1 MKFKMAEKSL
11 FAILLRAPW
20 WVSFVVTL
28 ALALGLAALLPPAY
42 KVVGAFGALPFLV
55 IGFIAAWRQRNTMS
69 SQRIS
74 ELTEPLGN
82 MSWQDFSALVEKGFL
97 RQGYEVMRLNDGPAD
112 FKITK
117 NARVTLVSAKRW
129 KAAALGVE
137 AVKDLLTASEKHDA
151 TSCFLIGLG
160 RISEPALALAA
171 QNSVSVMG
179 PESLA
184 LLLV

>member
-69 SQRIS
+69 SQRIA
-74 ELTEPLGN
+74 EITEPLAN
-82 MSWQDFSALVEKGFL
+82 MSWQDFSALLEKGFL
-97 RQGYEVMRLNDGPAD
+97 RQGYEVMRL
-112 FKITK
+112 
-117 NARVTLVSAKRW
+117 
-129 KAAALGVE
+129 KAAALGVD

-171 QNSVSVMG
+171 KNSVSVMG

>member
-69 SQRIS
+69 SQRIA
-74 ELTEPLGN
+74 ELTEPLAN

-129 KAAALGVE
+129 KAAALGVD

-171 QNSVSVMG
+171 KNSVSVMG